1 MRVRFRDAAVTTL
14 VVATLSLAA
23 VRPAAAQGYFSSDN
37 LGLKTSV
44 TCYTSLAAALSHSV
58 FNCGTS
64 STLQRDFAMYFV
76 DGNLTFGQGDP
87 VQALF
92 LTNWYSNLG
101 NNPSNTN
108 VGFVQMYDDDGG
120 SVTSMSTG
128 WDDSR
133 TIFTLAASG
142 GNTIA
147 GCGSIPPQDC
157 GRLWNGSTS
166 ANGGSFIT
174 WNVNAV
180 FSGFTEA
187 TFNSATQVFESA
199 SEPVG
204 VSGTVSGIFQDYT
217 TGLYYQLSGELNS
230 NSWAVDHGFGTN
242 TVAGAA
248 ITATPEPASMAL
260 LATGLLGLGGFSLRR
275 RRKQTAAV

>member
-14 VVATLSLAA
+14 IATTLSLAA
-23 VRPAAAQGYFSSDN
+23 VRPVAAQGYFRSDN
-37 LGLKTSV
+37 LGLATTV
-44 TCYTSLAAALSHSV
+44 TCYTSLAAAVAHSSA
-58 FNCGTS
+58 NCGTS
-64 STLQRDFAMYFV
+64 VTLQRDFAMQFV
-76 DGNLTFGQGDP
+76 DGNIFFGKGVP

-101 NNPSNTN
+101 NTPSNSN

-120 SVTSMSTG
+120 SVTDIATG

-133 TIFTLAASG
+133 TVFTLAASG

-147 GCGSIPPQDC
+147 GCDSHPPQDC
-157 GRLWNGSTS
+157 GRLWNGAGS
-166 ANGGSFIT
+166 ANGGSFLT

-180 FSGFTEA
+180 FTGFTEA

-199 SEPVG
+199 SEPLG

-217 TGLYYQLSGELNS
+217 TGLFYVLDGELNS
-230 NSWAVDHGFGTN
+230 DSWSVANGFATT

-248 ITATPEPASMAL
+248 VTATPEPASLAL
-260 LATGLLGLGGFSLRR
+260 LATGLVGLGTFSLRR
-275 RRKQTAAV
+275 RRKQRVAA